1 MSSLMPSEKNS
12 CSGSSL
18 MLVKGSTAMP
28 GGRAAPGPSGG
39 FTGFTAMRALRWDCL
54 LTLAQLADETE
65 PFSRYGTDQVLMPA
79 VVADCPPR
87 GVDPAR
93 ERRFRND
100 PSLPDG
106 VDQIVFADDTIMVFH
121 EIHQQVEYLRLD
133 RDLVTG
139 AGELASIGIKH
150 MISKQNLHVG

>member
-1 MSSLMPSEKNS
+1 
-12 CSGSSL
+12 
-18 MLVKGSTAMP
+18 
-28 GGRAAPGPSGG
+28 
-39 FTGFTAMRALRWDCL
+39 MRALCWDYL

-79 VVADCPPR
+79 VVADCPAR

-133 RDLVTG
+133 GDLVTG